1 MIEMMD
7 APLFKISGNI
17 LLSYTQYD
25 IKYFI
30 GSNETAKYQKINIII
45 INIIICL
52 RPSQPVD
59 VQAHRT
65 T

>member
-7 APLFKISGNI
+7 ALFNISGNI

-30 GSNETAKYQKINIII
+30 GSNETVKYQKINIII
-45 INIIICL
+45 ITL
-52 RPSQPVD
+52 L
-59 VQAHRT
+59 A
-65 T
+65 